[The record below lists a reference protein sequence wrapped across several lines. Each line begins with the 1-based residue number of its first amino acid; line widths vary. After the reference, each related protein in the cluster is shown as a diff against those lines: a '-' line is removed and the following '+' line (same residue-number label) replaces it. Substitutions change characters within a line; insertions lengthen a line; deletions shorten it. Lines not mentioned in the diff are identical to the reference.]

1 MRHIPGKTLA
11 HARQEALGLNDGFNA
26 ERANEGNRSMGSGIS
41 AFETPEQEIR
51 KFTERLR
58 RLGVNEWPREAKVVE
73 LSAGA
78 ATDCTLW
85 NAWVSGISKRGLV
98 PTIAGGIHG
107 RSALHRGRL
116 PRPALCESEQR
127 CRHCQGGLHHLP
139 LLPDDLERVFAELKR
154 VLRPSGHVVFVEPWL
169 TPFLHFVHVVS
180 GNLLA
185 RRLSTKLDALAT
197 MIENERQT
205 YENWLGRPQEI
216 SQLAN
221 RYFQPEH
228 ESFTWG
234 KWNFVGRRTRKGIA
248 AESTSHNR
256 GNLPGGRGGWSA
268 ESQLRKHRVR

>member
-1 MRHIPGKTLA
+1 MARLGFRNIEGVDLSPRLLA
-11 HARQEALGLNDGFNA
+11 EYTGHARCTAGDC
-26 ERANEGNRSMGSGIS
+26 
-41 AFETPEQEIR
+41 
-51 KFTERLR
+51 
-58 RLGVNEWPREAKVVE
+58 RELPFADK
-73 LSAGA
+73 SKDA
-78 ATDCTLW
+78 AI
-85 NAWVSGISKRGLV
+85 V
-98 PTIAGGIHG
+98 
-107 RSALHRGRL
+107 
-116 PRPALCESEQR
+116 
-127 CRHCQGGLHHLP
+127 QGGLHHLP

-234 KWNFVGRRTRKGIA
+234 KWNFVGR
-248 AESTSHNR
+248 
-256 GNLPGGRGGWSA
+256 PYP
-268 ESQLRKHRVR
+268 